1 MFFVIRTF
9 QHQEFRQE
17 KTLRKIK
24 DAMGLSTACVI
35 PTLNEEHT
43 VAKVIA
49 IAQKSTLIDD
59 VFVIDSDS
67 DDETRAVATAAGA
80 TVHRASEIRP
90 ELPPARGKGENLWKS
105 LWITSHDILI
115 FLDADVKNVA
125 AHFVRGL
132 LGPLL
137 HYPELGYIKSFYRRP
152 DGGGRVTE
160 LLVKPWFR
168 HYYPELATLHQ
179 PLSGE
184 YAVRR
189 ALLERLP
196 FPVGYGVEAAHLI
209 ELHQT
214 GQLTQL
220 AQVDLGVRRHRARPL
235 TDLTLMS
242 DAILGAMVQRRG
254 EVSGYA
260 QLERPRL
267 IDDTSSSSSSSSHE

>member
-1 MFFVIRTF
+1 MRTF
-9 QHQEFRQE
+9 YHQEFRSE
-17 KTLRKIK
+17 RALKKIK
-24 DAMGLSTACVI
+24 DASGVTIACVI
-35 PTLNEEHT
+35 PTLNEAAT
-43 VAKVIA
+43 VAKVIG
-49 IAQKSTLIDD
+49 IAQRSALIDD
-59 VFVIDSDS
+59 VYVIDSESTDQ
-67 DDETRAVATAAGA
+67 TRYLAGEAGA
-80 TVHRASEIRP
+80 FVYRASEIRAD
-90 ELPPARGKGENLWKS
+90 LPPAVGKGENLWKS
-105 LWITSHDILI
+105 LWVTNHDILI

-125 AHFVRGL
+125 PHFVRGL

-137 HYPELGYIKSFYRRP
+137 QHAELGYIKSYYLRP

-168 HYYPELATLHQ
+168 HYYPELAALHQ

-209 ELHQT
+209 DLHQS
-214 GQLTQL
+214 GQLSQL

-254 EVSGYA
+254 EKSRHA
-260 QLERPRL
+260 QLERGRK
-267 IDDTSSSSSSSSHE
+267 IDDPYHQPIAR